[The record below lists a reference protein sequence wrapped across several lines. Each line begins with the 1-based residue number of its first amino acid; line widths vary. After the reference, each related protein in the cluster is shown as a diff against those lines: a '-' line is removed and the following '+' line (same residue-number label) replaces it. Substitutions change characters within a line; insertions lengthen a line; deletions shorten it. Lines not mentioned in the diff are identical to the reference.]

1 MKWTKA
7 LAQKA
12 AKTVAQHTDKV
23 AAAAAVG
30 VSWGSMDKAFPRH
43 LGRSAFS
50 YLKEAPVH
58 PVVVAEQRDER
69 AYDKRMIADLV
80 EQLREAKERQKFL
93 DATSKCA
100 PARVIAREKN
110 SGIREMTAV
119 VLCSDL
125 HVEEPVTLE
134 SVGGINEYNMTIA
147 DARLKRL
154 FAGIRWNV
162 EHHRADGHIAI
173 RDLVLWLGGD
183 FMPGFIHDDLVQS
196 NELSPVE
203 TSLWL
208 MPRIRNGIHTLLND
222 LQLESITIPCSYGNH
237 GRTTPKTRVQN
248 GASNSY
254 EWLFYHNLSA
264 HFDNDP
270 RVRFEITQS
279 PHQYVQVY
287 DKTLHFHHGDSVRS
301 MGGVGGISVPLL
313 RAMPRWDAARFADL
327 HHVGHFHT
335 YSDFGRL
342 LVNGSLI
349 GFGPFSQWIGASPEP
364 PQQLSYM
371 LDSKR
376 GKCQVSPI
384 WVGEDSWM
392 SHSKVA

>member
-1 MKWTKA
+1 MKWNKA

-12 AKTVAQHTDKV
+12 AKKLSEHTDKN
-23 AAAAAVG
+23 AAAAAIG
-30 VSWGSMDKAFPRH
+30 VTWSTLEKAFPRH
-43 LGRSAFS
+43 LGRTAFS
-50 YLKEAPVH
+50 YLKEPPPTPVDA
-58 PVVVAEQRDER
+58 AEAREEK
-69 AYDKRMIADLV
+69 ASDKRTIADLV
-80 EQLREAKERQKFL
+80 EQLRAANERQKFL
-93 DATSKCA
+93 DATSKCR
-100 PARVIAREKN
+100 PPKIISRERN
-110 SGIREMTAV
+110 SGIREMTQV

-125 HVEEPVTLE
+125 HVEEPVLPE
-134 SVGGINEYNMTIA
+134 SVGGINEYNMDIA
-147 DARLKRL
+147 DVRLKRL
-154 FAGIRWNV
+154 FNGIRWNV
-162 EHHRADGHIAI
+162 EHHRSDGHIAI

-183 FMPGFIHDDLVQS
+183 LMSGFIHDDLVQS
-196 NELSPVE
+196 NEASPVE

-208 MPRIRNGIHTLLND
+208 MPRLRNGIHTLLND
-222 LQLESITIPCSYGNH
+222 LQLDTLTIPCSYGNH

-254 EWLFYHNLSA
+254 EWLFYHNLAA
-264 HFDNDP
+264 HFDGDP
-270 RVRFEITQS
+270 RVRFEITKS

-287 DKTLHFHHGDSVRS
+287 DKALHFHHGDSVRS

-376 GKCQVSPI
+376 GKCQVTPI
-384 WVGEDSWM
+384 WVGEDM
-392 SHSKVA
+392 IPARDAT